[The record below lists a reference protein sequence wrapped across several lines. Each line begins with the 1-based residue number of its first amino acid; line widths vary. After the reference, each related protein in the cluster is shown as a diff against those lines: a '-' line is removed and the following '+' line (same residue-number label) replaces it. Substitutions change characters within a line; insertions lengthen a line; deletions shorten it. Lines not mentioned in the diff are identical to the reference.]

1 MAGDKIPK
9 QSEMEAIE
17 KIQNQSLKKI
27 LHLAV
32 TRQWRVIK
40 RQWHQLQSFMYV
52 ALSVPTLVEIRLD
65 SILR

>member
-32 TRQWRVIK
+32 TTRQWRVIK

-52 ALSVPTLVEIRLD
+52 ALSVPTLAEIETW
-65 SILR
+65 